1 MAAGDITA
9 TTTEYSTM
17 ALLNTALDA
26 LSTGAATAGSD
37 TTSYIITAD
46 GSRSGVF
53 YLTKIVR
60 AGS

>member
-9 TTTEYSTM
+9 TTTEYRTM

-26 LSTGAATAGSD
+26 LSTGAATAKDD
-37 TTSYIITAD
+37 TTTYIITA
-46 GSRSGVF
+46 GANGLNF

-60 AGS
+60 AAA